1 MSEDTFYQSL
11 ELALDQPVGCLSM
24 SPENRDIVLGARK
37 GLFIVDLH
45 RPYDPPR
52 FLAHSATWD
61 VADIQWSPHPERRS
75 WVAST
80 SSQKALI
87 WNLDLPSPSTVD
99 SNSRT
104 IRSPIQFV
112 LEAHTRAICDI
123 NWSVFNVDVLA
134 TCAIDSWTYTYDL
147 RLGGKTAVQGFCA
160 WNSPAT
166 QVKWNRQD
174 PHILATSHD
183 SRVLVWDTRNPAEP
197 ILQINAHNEKIY
209 GIDWSR
215 RSSDGLVTCS
225 LDQTVKF
232 WSTNSIQHPV
242 KTIQTSSPVRRARH
256 LPFGRGVMTLPQR
269 SDHVLKMWSVNQLS
283 SPIASFSGHQ
293 DTVREFVW
301 RTRGGANSSFDDRQF
316 QLITWGNDRK
326 LRLWP
331 ISTETLKKAGF
342 KPGAPIDVRVTRKAT
357 SANRSFRQSNLA
369 VPFIPSPSSMSI
381 SPFRSGRASH
391 ASSYTSSSMA
401 TRTIHTPHP
410 ASPRPHRPTTNHSSK
425 AAGSSEHVRHS
436 RSLVV
441 QDRLN
446 RHPGY
451 MTAQATASQ
460 LNTPNHRLTWME
472 GVKLYRPSVNQ
483 SPRTAHTRS
492 SSVIGPSQLSRSLSQ
507 DRRTEASVNDSQ
519 PAPGPQTLGEELTS
533 AQRNFPR
540 ITFEQIAVQ
549 SRTCSVGLYGPWAAR
564 GGIAFLRIMFSFP
577 KSYPELKPP
586 SIEIERSSDVSAR
599 TRAFLLKSARELMRD
614 HVHNCK
620 PAAFES
626 CLRFLL
632 GDRSTAL
639 EAAKVER
646 FVDSDEEMREPTP
659 GMRPDVLQN
668 NVSVPSPRQAG
679 ACFTPEG
686 RLIIFYCGDFRTVQS
701 PQIAMA
707 FPKRNY
713 KFEAFGSLAV
723 TPITN
728 KNQGGSRTGLDEE
741 SSESDE
747 ALKLPRSRRI
757 RMQSDLVSTA
767 GPLPAREISTLITVR
782 SISMLKPLPIPK
794 LESQDPIVIIDSI
807 LDLTSSVDDPVRYRT
822 WVLVRIFIL
831 SMTEFLSQA
840 GYPNDNSAVFLE
852 ILRYLRGIHDLE
864 TLGYVAC
871 VMELNRRTCGAQRR
885 DRRLQNDRVTFAD
898 DQSAPTT
905 DYFNSKGVANA
916 RRSAPKSSPAGSVLI
931 HTPDLPAAAE
941 ASQSP
946 SKGSWSTFFLS
957 LTQGASLSNQAGPGG
972 GRGSSSSN
980 THAYCT
986 GTTPSPDRAVAML
999 KQQLAGSSNSYH
1011 HQSVDATKRDP
1022 TKSRFDYLNND
1033 GRTLSR
1039 MRPDVFPVKPAGST
1053 PRKRQIIIVK
1063 KIPPPVDHQSLQTRR
1078 TIDDDPILQAE
1089 MEGYKHYL
1097 CDILMRRG
1105 KVIER
1110 AMVVKLLRVPSD
1122 GDLILDGVFIERA
1135 RLLSGLER
1143 ASEGGVELV
1152 LLCPSCGSPLPSIQ
1166 SSSSS
1171 NPSSVPCPSCHRA
1184 RPVTLC
1190 VICHRPVVGLARD
1203 CVNCFH
1209 GGHLEC
1215 MSQWWTDQSCCPT
1228 GCGCEC
1234 ASIHIPSLS
1243 LPLIS
1248 DYHPHHHHLP
1258 DHIHIHPHHHHQNY
1272 PSVDFMSDS
1281 LSVRTTLA
1289 PTTTTTM
1296 ISTTSTTSI
1305 TSGTTSTLFED
1316 HVHRGCSLTVSR
1328 LP

>member
-1 MSEDTFYQSL
+1 MTEDTFYQTL

-45 RPYDPPR
+45 HPYDPPR

-87 WNLDLPSPSTVD
+87 WNLDLPSPSTLD
-99 SNSRT
+99 PNSQPLRT
-104 IRSPIQFV
+104 IQSPIQFV

-134 TCAIDSWTYTYDL
+134 TCAIDSWTYAFDL
-147 RLGGKTAVQGFCA
+147 RIGGKTAVQGFCA

-174 PHILATSHD
+174 PHLLATSHD

-225 LDQTVKF
+225 LDKTVKF
-232 WSTNSIQHPV
+232 WSTNSIHHPT

-256 LPFGRGVMTLPQR
+256 LPFGHGVMTLPQR
-269 SDHVLKMWSVNQLS
+269 SDHVLKMWSADQPS
-283 SPIASFSGHQ
+283 TPIASFSGHQ

-301 RTRGGANSSFDDRQF
+301 RTRGGANSNFDDRQF
-316 QLITWGNDRK
+316 QLVTWGNDRK

-357 SANRSFRQSNLA
+357 SANRSFRQSSLV
-369 VPFIPSPSSMSI
+369 VPFVPSPSSMSI

-391 ASSYTSSSMA
+391 ASSYTSSSLA
-401 TRTIHTPHP
+401 ARTIQSHHP
-410 ASPRPHRPTTNHSSK
+410 ASPRPHRPTPNQTSK
-425 AAGSSEHVRHS
+425 AAGPGDHVRHS

-441 QDRLN
+441 QDRIN

-451 MTAQATASQ
+451 MTAQTTAGP
-460 LNTPNHRLTWME
+460 LNTPSHRLTWME
-472 GVKLYRPSVNQ
+472 GVKLYRPAANE
-483 SPRTAHTRS
+483 SPRTAPIRS
-492 SSVIGPSQLSRSLSQ
+492 SSAIGLSQLTRSLSQ
-507 DRRTEASVNDSQ
+507 DRHTQVSVDDSQ
-519 PAPGPQTLGEELTS
+519 PTPHYTEPQTLGEELTA

-577 KSYPELKPP
+577 KYYPELKPP

-632 GDRSTAL
+632 GDRSAAL
-639 EAAKVER
+639 EAAKVDR

-679 ACFTPEG
+679 ACFTSEG
-686 RLIIFYCGDFRTVQS
+686 RLIIFYCGDFRTVPS
-701 PQIAMA
+701 PKITMA

-723 TPITN
+723 TPITRTN
-728 KNQGGSRTGLDEE
+728 RGGSRADLDEE

-747 ALKLPRSRRI
+747 ALKLPMSRRI
-757 RMQSDLVSTA
+757 RMQSDLVSSP
-767 GPLPAREISTLITVR
+767 GPLPAREISTMVTVR
-782 SISMLKPLPIPK
+782 SLSMLRPLPIPN
-794 LESQDPIVIIDSI
+794 LESQDPIVVIDS
-807 LDLTSSVDDPVRYRT
+807 LLNLTSSVDDPVRYRT

-831 SMTEFLSQA
+831 SLRERA
-840 GYPNDNSAVFLE
+840 PKEDCRPENYAVLLE
-852 ILRYLRGIHDLE
+852 ILKYLRGIHDLE
-864 TLGYVAC
+864 TLGYIAC
-871 VMELNRRTCGAQRR
+871 VMELNRRVCGKQRE
-885 DRRLQNDRVTFAD
+885 RRFEDNRLKPAD
-898 DQSAPTT
+898 ERPAPTT
-905 DYFNSKGVANA
+905 DYFNSKGVLSAH
-916 RRSAPKSSPAGSVLI
+916 RSAPKPSSQSSVLLQ
-931 HTPDLPAAAE
+931 TPDLPAAAE

-946 SKGSWSTFFLS
+946 SKAGSWSTFFLS
-957 LTQGASLSNQAGPGG
+957 LTQGTSLSNPSGPSA
-972 GRGSSSSN
+972 GRGSNSSN
-980 THAYCT
+980 THAYCSN
-986 GTTPSPDRAVAML
+986 TTPSPDRAVAML
-999 KQQLAGSSNSYH
+999 KQQLAGSTNSLPPL
-1011 HQSVDATKRDP
+1011 HQSSDSHSNATKRDSAR
-1022 TKSRFDYLNND
+1022 SRLDYLNNND
-1033 GRTLSR
+1033 ARNFNPRS
-1039 MRPDVFPVKPAGST
+1039 PHIFPVKPTSNT
-1053 PRKRQIIIVK
+1053 HRKRQMIVVK
-1063 KIPPPVDHQSLQTRR
+1063 KIQPPPDEEPLS
-1078 TIDDDPILQAE
+1078 IDDNPTLQAE

-1097 CDILMRRG
+1097 CDLLMRRG

-1110 AMVVKLLRVPSD
+1110 AMVVKLLRVPPD
-1122 GDLILDGVFIERA
+1122 GEGERATINPVFSERA
-1135 RLLSGLER
+1135 RLLSGLEQP
-1143 ASEGGVELV
+1143 SQCGVELV
-1152 LLCPSCGSPLPSIQ
+1152 LLCPSCGSPLPLTNRSSL

-1171 NPSSVPCPSCHRA
+1171 CPTCHRA
-1184 RPVTLC
+1184 RPVSLC

-1203 CVNCFH
+1203 CVSCFH

-1215 MSQWWTDQSCCPT
+1215 MSQWWAGQGCCPT

-1234 ASIHIPSLS
+1234 SSTSL
-1243 LPLIS
+1243 LPIS
-1248 DYHPHHHHLP
+1248 TVKPNYD
-1258 DHIHIHPHHHHQNY
+1258 HHQRHQSHY
-1272 PSVDFMSDS
+1272 PLDLGNDSNNPLVTDRLPSSGPCLLFSSEQPRRSSSV
-1281 LSVRTTLA
+1281 
-1289 PTTTTTM
+1289 
-1296 ISTTSTTSI
+1296 
-1305 TSGTTSTLFED
+1305 
-1316 HVHRGCSLTVSR
+1316 TVSGR
-1328 LP
+1328 P

>member
-1 MSEDTFYQSL
+1 MTEDTFYQTL

-45 RPYDPPR
+45 HPYDPPR

-87 WNLDLPSPSTVD
+87 WNLDLPSPSTLD
-99 SNSRT
+99 PNSQPLRT
-104 IRSPIQFV
+104 IQSPIQFV
-112 LEAHTRAICDI
+112 LEAHTRAI
-123 NWSVFNVDVLA
+123 NVDVLA
-134 TCAIDSWTYTYDL
+134 TCAIDSWTYAFDL
-147 RLGGKTAVQGFCA
+147 RIGGKTAVQGFCA

-174 PHILATSHD
+174 PHLLATSHD

-225 LDQTVKF
+225 LDKTVKF
-232 WSTNSIQHPV
+232 WSTNSIHHPT

-256 LPFGRGVMTLPQR
+256 LPFGHGVMTLPQR
-269 SDHVLKMWSVNQLS
+269 SDHVLKMWSADQPS
-283 SPIASFSGHQ
+283 TPIASFSGHQ

-301 RTRGGANSSFDDRQF
+301 RTRGGANSNFDDRQF
-316 QLITWGNDRK
+316 QLVTWGNDRK

-357 SANRSFRQSNLA
+357 SANRSFRQSSLV
-369 VPFIPSPSSMSI
+369 VPFVPSPSSMSI

-391 ASSYTSSSMA
+391 ASSYTSSSLA
-401 TRTIHTPHP
+401 ARTIQSHHP
-410 ASPRPHRPTTNHSSK
+410 ASPRPHRPTTNQTSK
-425 AAGSSEHVRHS
+425 AAGPGDHVRHS

-441 QDRLN
+441 RDRIN

-451 MTAQATASQ
+451 MTAQTTAGP
-460 LNTPNHRLTWME
+460 LNTPSHRLTWME
-472 GVKLYRPSVNQ
+472 GVKLYRPAANE
-483 SPRTAHTRS
+483 SPRTAPIRS
-492 SSVIGPSQLSRSLSQ
+492 SSAIGLSQLTRSLSQ
-507 DRRTEASVNDSQ
+507 DRHTQVSVDDSQ
-519 PAPGPQTLGEELTS
+519 PTPHYTEPQTLGEELTA

-577 KSYPELKPP
+577 KYYPELKPP

-632 GDRSTAL
+632 GDRSAAL
-639 EAAKVER
+639 EAAKVDR

-679 ACFTPEG
+679 ACFTSEG
-686 RLIIFYCGDFRTVQS
+686 RLIIFYCGDFRTVPS
-701 PQIAMA
+701 PKITMA

-723 TPITN
+723 TPITRTN
-728 KNQGGSRTGLDEE
+728 RGGSRADLDEE

-747 ALKLPRSRRI
+747 ALKLPMSRRI
-757 RMQSDLVSTA
+757 RMQSDLVSSP
-767 GPLPAREISTLITVR
+767 GPLPAREISTMVTVR
-782 SISMLKPLPIPK
+782 SLSMLRPLPIPN
-794 LESQDPIVIIDSI
+794 LESQDPIVVIDS
-807 LDLTSSVDDPVRYRT
+807 LLNLTSSVDDPVRYRT

-831 SMTEFLSQA
+831 SLRERAPKEDCRPENYAVLLEMWRERRFE
-840 GYPNDNSAVFLE
+840 DN
-852 ILRYLRGIHDLE
+852 
-864 TLGYVAC
+864 
-871 VMELNRRTCGAQRR
+871 
-885 DRRLQNDRVTFAD
+885 RLKTAD
-898 DQSAPTT
+898 ERPAPTT
-905 DYFNSKGVANA
+905 DYFNSKGVLSAH
-916 RRSAPKSSPAGSVLI
+916 RSAPKPSSQSSVLLQ
-931 HTPDLPAAAE
+931 TPDLPAAAE

-946 SKGSWSTFFLS
+946 SKAGSWSTFFLS
-957 LTQGASLSNQAGPGG
+957 LTQGTSLSNPSGPSA
-972 GRGSSSSN
+972 GRGSNSSN
-980 THAYCT
+980 THAYCSN
-986 GTTPSPDRAVAML
+986 TTPSPDRAVAML
-999 KQQLAGSSNSYH
+999 KQQLAGSANSLPPL
-1011 HQSVDATKRDP
+1011 HQSSDSHSNATKRDSAR
-1022 TKSRFDYLNND
+1022 SRLDYLNNND
-1033 GRTLSR
+1033 ARNFNSR
-1039 MRPDVFPVKPAGST
+1039 SPHIFPVKPTSNT
-1053 PRKRQIIIVK
+1053 HRKRQMIVVK
-1063 KIPPPVDHQSLQTRR
+1063 KIQPPPDEEPLS
-1078 TIDDDPILQAE
+1078 IDDNPTLQAE

-1097 CDILMRRG
+1097 CDLLMRRG

-1110 AMVVKLLRVPSD
+1110 AMVVKLLRVPPD
-1122 GDLILDGVFIERA
+1122 GEGERATINPVFSERA
-1135 RLLSGLER
+1135 RLLSGLEQP
-1143 ASEGGVELV
+1143 SQCGQ
-1152 LLCPSCGSPLPSIQ
+1152 LLFYFQNCLLFLSRESRIGSSVSLLWI
-1166 SSSSS
+1166 
-1171 NPSSVPCPSCHRA
+1171 PSS
-1184 RPVTLC
+1184 
-1190 VICHRPVVGLARD
+1190 
-1203 CVNCFH
+1203 
-1209 GGHLEC
+1209 
-1215 MSQWWTDQSCCPT
+1215 
-1228 GCGCEC
+1228 
-1234 ASIHIPSLS
+1234 
-1243 LPLIS
+1243 
-1248 DYHPHHHHLP
+1248 P
-1258 DHIHIHPHHHHQNY
+1258 D
-1272 PSVDFMSDS
+1272 
-1281 LSVRTTLA
+1281 
-1289 PTTTTTM
+1289 
-1296 ISTTSTTSI
+1296 
-1305 TSGTTSTLFED
+1305 
-1316 HVHRGCSLTVSR
+1316 
-1328 LP
+1328 

>member
-1 MSEDTFYQSL
+1 MSEDTFYQTL

-37 GLFIVDLH
+37 GLFIIDLH
-45 RPYDPPR
+45 HPYDPPR

-87 WNLDLPSPSTVD
+87 WNLDLPSPSALD
-99 SNSRT
+99 SNLQPLRT
-104 IRSPIQFV
+104 IQSPIQFV

-174 PHILATSHD
+174 PHLLATSHD

-225 LDQTVKF
+225 LDKTVKF
-232 WSTNSIQHPV
+232 WSTNAIQHPI

-256 LPFGRGVMTLPQR
+256 LPFGHGVMTLPQR
-269 SDHVLKMWSVNQLS
+269 SDHVLKMWSADQPS
-283 SPIASFSGHQ
+283 TPIASFSGHE
-293 DTVREFVW
+293 DVVREFVW
-301 RTRGGANSSFDDRQF
+301 RTRGGANSNFDDRQF
-316 QLITWGNDRK
+316 QLVTWGNDRK

-357 SANRSFRQSNLA
+357 SANRSFRQSNLV
-369 VPFIPSPSSMSI
+369 VPFVPSPSSMSI

-391 ASSYTSSSMA
+391 ASSYTSSSIA
-401 TRTIHTPHP
+401 TRTIQTHHP
-410 ASPRPHRPTTNHSSK
+410 ASPRPHRPSANQASK
-425 AAGSSEHVRHS
+425 PAGSSDHVRQS

-451 MTAQATASQ
+451 MTAQATAGQ
-460 LNTPNHRLTWME
+460 LNTPSHRLTWME
-472 GVKLYRPSVNQ
+472 GVKLYRPSINE
-483 SPRTAHTRS
+483 SPRTTHPRS
-492 SSVIGPSQLSRSLSQ
+492 SSAIPQLTRSLSR
-507 DRRTEASVNDSQ
+507 DRQTQASIADSQ
-519 PAPGPQTLGEELTS
+519 PTPMSAGPQTLGEELTA

-577 KSYPELKPP
+577 RHYPELKPP

-614 HVHNCK
+614 HVHSRK

-632 GDRSTAL
+632 GDRSAAL
-639 EAAKVER
+639 EAAKVDR

-679 ACFTPEG
+679 ACFTAEG

-701 PQIAMA
+701 PKIDMA

-723 TPITN
+723 TPITS
-728 KNQGGSRTGLDEE
+728 KNRGGSRGDMDEE
-741 SSESDE
+741 SSESDD
-747 ALKLPRSRRI
+747 ALKLPMSRRI
-757 RMQSDLVSTA
+757 RMQSDLLSA
-767 GPLPAREISTLITVR
+767 PGPLPAREISTLVTVR
-782 SISMLKPLPIPK
+782 SLSMLKPLPIPK
-794 LESQDPIVIIDSI
+794 LESRDPIVVIDS
-807 LDLTSSVDDPVRYRT
+807 LLNLTSSVDDPVRYRT
-822 WVLVRIFIL
+822 WALIRLFIL
-831 SMTEFLSQA
+831 SLKKGAAQEDYRVS
-840 GYPNDNSAVFLE
+840 NSAVFLE
-852 ILRYLRGIHDLE
+852 ILKYLRGIHDLE
-864 TLGYVAC
+864 TLGYIAC
-871 VMELNRRTCGAQRR
+871 VMELNRRECGMQTHRR
-885 DRRLQNDRVTFAD
+885 FEDNRLVSNDDRP
-898 DQSAPTT
+898 APTT
-905 DYFNSKGVANA
+905 DYFNSKGVVSAH
-916 RRSAPKSSPAGSVLI
+916 RSASKPSPAGSVLLQ
-931 HTPDLPAAAE
+931 TPDLPVAAE
-941 ASQSP
+941 AAQSP
-946 SKGSWSTFFLS
+946 SKGSSWSTFFLS
-957 LTQGASLSNQAGPGG
+957 LTQGASLSNPTVPSAG
-972 GRGSSSSN
+972 RSSN
-980 THAYCT
+980 AYGS

-999 KQQLAGSSNSYH
+999 KQQLAGSTNSLPAPHQSSDGNSNSM
-1011 HQSVDATKRDP
+1011 KRDP
-1022 TKSRFDYLNND
+1022 ARSRLDYLNND
-1033 GRTLSR
+1033 GRNVNPRT
-1039 MRPDVFPVKPAGST
+1039 PHIFPVKATSNT
-1053 PRKRQIIIVK
+1053 RRKRQIVVK
-1063 KIPPPVDHQSLQTRR
+1063 KVQPPPEEEFLS
-1078 TIDDDPILQAE
+1078 IDDDPILQAE

-1097 CDILMRRG
+1097 CDLLMRRG
-1105 KVIER
+1105 KLIER
-1110 AMVVKLLRVPSD
+1110 TMVVKLLRVPSD
-1122 GDLILDGVFIERA
+1122 TEWGQATIDPMFSERA

-1143 ASEGGVELV
+1143 PSQCGVELV
-1152 LLCPSCGSPLPSIQ
+1152 LLCPSCGSPLPLTNRSTSL
-1166 SSSSS
+1166 SSSCSTC
-1171 NPSSVPCPSCHRA
+1171 NRA
-1184 RPVTLC
+1184 RPVSQC

-1209 GGHLEC
+1209 GGHVEC
-1215 MSQWWTDQSCCPT
+1215 MSQWWAARGCCPT

-1234 ASIHIPSLS
+1234 SSTS
-1243 LPLIS
+1243 LPPSSTLS
-1248 DYHPHHHHLP
+1248 SNYC
-1258 DHIHIHPHHHHQNY
+1258 QNHNQC
-1272 PSVDFMSDS
+1272 PLDLATIDSNSVI
-1281 LSVRTTLA
+1281 TELA
-1289 PTTTTTM
+1289 PSAGSCLFSEQM
-1296 ISTTSTTSI
+1296 RRSST
-1305 TSGTTSTLFED
+1305 
-1316 HVHRGCSLTVSR
+1316 VTVSG

>member
-1 MSEDTFYQSL
+1 MCVYADYIMINHFWRVKMSEDTFYQSL

-87 WNLDLPSPSTVD
+87 WNLDLPHHQQSTQTQGRFD
-99 SNSRT
+99 PRFNSYSKHT
-104 IRSPIQFV
+104 
-112 LEAHTRAICDI
+112 LEQCACDI

-215 RSSDGLVTCS
+215 RSSDVLVY
-225 LDQTVKF
+225 KF
-232 WSTNSIQHPV
+232 DSASSQNHPN
-242 KTIQTSSPVRRARH
+242 IFPVRRARH

-425 AAGSSEHVRHS
+425 PAGSSEHVRHS

-519 PAPGPQTLGEELTS
+519 PAPGLKLWSNLLGRTLR
-533 AQRNFPR
+533 A
-540 ITFEQIAVQ
+540 
-549 SRTCSVGLYGPWAAR
+549 WAAR

-701 PQIAMA
+701 PQIVMA

-723 TPITN
+723 APITN

-757 RMQSDLVSTA
+757 RMQSDLVSTP

-794 LESQDPIVIIDSI
+794 LERQDPIVIIDSI

-831 SMTEFLSQA
+831 SMTEFLPQA
-840 GYPNDNSAVFLE
+840 EYPNDNSAVFLE

-1039 MRPDVFPVKPAGST
+1039 VRPDVFPVKPAGST
-1053 PRKRQIIIVK
+1053 P
-1063 KIPPPVDHQSLQTRR
+1063 
-1078 TIDDDPILQAE
+1078 
-1089 MEGYKHYL
+1089 
-1097 CDILMRRG
+1097 
-1105 KVIER
+1105 
-1110 AMVVKLLRVPSD
+1110 
-1122 GDLILDGVFIERA
+1122 
-1135 RLLSGLER
+1135 
-1143 ASEGGVELV
+1143 
-1152 LLCPSCGSPLPSIQ
+1152 
-1166 SSSSS
+1166 
-1171 NPSSVPCPSCHRA
+1171 
-1184 RPVTLC
+1184 
-1190 VICHRPVVGLARD
+1190 
-1203 CVNCFH
+1203 VNAK
-1209 GGHLEC
+1209 
-1215 MSQWWTDQSCCPT
+1215 S
-1228 GCGCEC
+1228 
-1234 ASIHIPSLS
+1234 SLS
-1243 LPLIS
+1243 KRFHLQSIIS
-1248 DYHPHHHHLP
+1248 LCK
-1258 DHIHIHPHHHHQNY
+1258 
-1272 PSVDFMSDS
+1272 
-1281 LSVRTTLA
+1281 
-1289 PTTTTTM
+1289 
-1296 ISTTSTTSI
+1296 
-1305 TSGTTSTLFED
+1305 
-1316 HVHRGCSLTVSR
+1316 RGGR
-1328 LP
+1328 